1 MENSKNGNEKNFARD
16 VGESLSEEGI
26 QLISDLASS
35 EEEITTLTEEDI
47 EAVRKFAEAIK
58 NLTHEQ
64 KQECLDVLIKML
76 RE

>member
-1 MENSKNGNEKNFARD
+1 MAP
-16 VGESLSEEGI
+16 
-26 QLISDLASS
+26 S
-35 EEEITTLTEEDI
+35 EEELNTLTEEDI

-58 NLTHEQ
+58 NLTDEQ

>member
-26 QLISDLASS
+26 KLISDLASS

>member
-1 MENSKNGNEKNFARD
+1 MKKTTKRK
-16 VGESLSEEGI
+16 GETMLGEGLSEEGI
-26 QLISDLASS
+26 KLISGLAPS
-35 EEEITTLTEEDI
+35 EEGLNTLSEEDV

-58 NLTHEQ
+58 NLTHKQ

>member
-1 MENSKNGNEKNFARD
+1 MTRKEVILDYWG
-16 VGESLSEEGI
+16 GEGLSEEGI
-26 QLISDLASS
+26 KLISGLAPS
-35 EEEITTLTEEDI
+35 EEGLNTLSEEDI

>member
-1 MENSKNGNEKNFARD
+1 
-16 VGESLSEEGI
+16 
-26 QLISDLASS
+26 LAPS
-35 EEEITTLTEEDI
+35 EEELNTLTEEDI

-58 NLTHEQ
+58 NLTDEQ